1 MTLAY
6 KEIDSPVGKLKIVA
20 SAKTLVAVEW
30 EEAGNRKR
38 HDPAKF
44 DPRHPILREAERQ
57 LDEYFAGTRTH
68 FDLPLD
74 ARGSEFEKKVWRAL
88 EKIPYGKTRS
98 YLDLAKAIG
107 SPKACRAVG
116 AANSRNPLPIV
127 VPCHR
132 VIGANGKLTGF
143 AGGLERKATLLTHE
157 ARAAAA
163 VKDGPSESRRGVAKF
178 KAAKEVSHVAHS
190 VRRS

>member
-1 MTLAY
+1 MTLSY
-6 KEIDSPVGKLKIVA
+6 KEINSPVGKLKIVA
-20 SAKTLVAVEW
+20 SAKHLVAVEW
-30 EEAGNRKR
+30 EGEPGNRKR
-38 HDPAKF
+38 DNPAKL
-44 DPRHPILREAERQ
+44 DSRHPILCETERQ
-57 LDEYFAGTRTH
+57 LSEYFAGIRTQ
-68 FDLPLD
+68 FDLPLE

-98 YLDLAKAIG
+98 YLDLARAIG

-143 AGGLERKATLLTHE
+143 AGGLDRKATLLAHE
-157 ARAAAA
+157 ARAAASA
-163 VKDGPSESRRGVAKF
+163 ER
-178 KAAKEVSHVAHS
+178 
-190 VRRS
+190 

>member
-1 MTLAY
+1 MTLSY
-6 KEIDSPVGKLKIVA
+6 KEINSPVGKLTIVA

-30 EEAGNRKR
+30 ELESRDRKR
-38 HDPAKF
+38 RDPAKL
-44 DPRHPILREAERQ
+44 DPRHAILRETERQ
-57 LDEYFAGTRTH
+57 LGEYFDGTRTH
-68 FDLPLD
+68 FDLPLES
-74 ARGSEFEKKVWRAL
+74 RGSEFEKKVWRAL
-88 EKIPYGKTRS
+88 KKIPYGKTKS

-143 AGGLERKATLLTHE
+143 TGGLEKKATLLAHE
-157 ARAAAA
+157 ARALAL
-163 VKDGPSESRRGVAKF
+163 VKG
-178 KAAKEVSHVAHS
+178 
-190 VRRS
+190 